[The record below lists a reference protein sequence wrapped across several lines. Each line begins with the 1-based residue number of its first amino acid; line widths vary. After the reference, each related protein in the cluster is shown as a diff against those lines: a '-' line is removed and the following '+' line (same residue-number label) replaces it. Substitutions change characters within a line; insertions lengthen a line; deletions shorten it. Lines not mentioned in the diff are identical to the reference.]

1 MVTNGSLRVKKS
13 RAGVMVTTLSLIS
26 KLKAEL
32 QTATFLTNKEKKT
45 ETRFY
50 QRHLFGRPVFSTH
63 VTGCN
68 SLITQCLGSKI
79 LSKLRLT

>member
-1 MVTNGSLRVKKS
+1 
-13 RAGVMVTTLSLIS
+13 MVTTLSLIS
-26 KLKAEL
+26 KLMAEL

-45 ETRFY
+45 ATTFY
-50 QRHLFGRPVFSTH
+50 QRHLFGRPVLSTH
-63 VTGCN
+63 VAGCN

>member
-1 MVTNGSLRVKKS
+1 
-13 RAGVMVTTLSLIS
+13 MVTTLSLIS

-63 VTGCN
+63 VAGCN